1 LPPVNA
7 FWSLTIYELLPTPRE
22 VATERPSTGGL
33 EVSEERRL
41 KTLKDENWRL
51 D

>member
-1 LPPVNA
+1 
-7 FWSLTIYELLPTPRE
+7 

-33 EVSEERRL
+33 EMSEEHRL
-41 KTLKDENWRL
+41 KALKDENWRF

>member
-1 LPPVNA
+1 
-7 FWSLTIYELLPTPRE
+7 

-33 EVSEERRL
+33 EMSEERRL
-41 KTLKDENWRL
+41 KALKDENWRL